1 MTYRYRIALIFLLG
15 FFIDCVNIFMSAI
28 ALPDIANQMSV
39 SESHV
44 AWVANSYI
52 LGLTL
57 IIPISSWLAE
67 RFGTRQ
73 IMSVSMLLFSLAAL
87 FSGLAENFYSLI
99 GWRFVQ
105 GLGGGL
111 IIPVGQAL
119 TFSLF
124 KQHERAKISTLVMSV
139 ALIAPAISPSLGGA
153 IVDHY
158 SWRWV
163 FLSNIPFSLLASILS
178 FIWLGNNEK
187 IVARKPDLKGLLLVS
202 LVLVCLLVGLSAYAD
217 STSQWLPFIAL
228 FCGGLFTVFY
238 IRHYRHVQDAILDLA
253 IMKNTRMCFSVWIY
267 HAIPGVFTGVNL
279 LNIFYLQQQL
289 GWSAEKTGSLM
300 ILYAVGAFGAIL
312 VCGKVYNRL
321 GAYRLFLCGLI
332 LHAVGI
338 ALLSTINHSHD
349 LFGLVAAYLLMGIGG
364 GIGANTAQTTAL
376 IDFAGEQLSRASVIW
391 NLNRQISF
399 SIGAALFT
407 MIFNV
412 LQQKFISTYAYHLTF
427 VLAAILGLLPLIGL
441 NQLKKRVE
449 KVCKRN
455 EN

>member
-1 MTYRYRIALIFLLG
+1 MSYRYRIALIFLLG
-15 FFIDCVNIFMSAI
+15 FFIDCINIFMSAI
-28 ALPDIANQMSV
+28 ALPDIAKQMSV

-73 IMSVSMLLFSLAAL
+73 IMTISMLLFSIAAL
-87 FSGLAENFYSLI
+87 FSGLAEHFYSLI
-99 GWRFVQ
+99 LWRFVQ

-111 IIPVGQAL
+111 LIPVGQAL
-119 TFSLF
+119 TFGLF
-124 KQHERAKISTLVMSV
+124 KQHERAKISTLVMAV

-178 FIWLGNNEK
+178 LIWLHNEK
-187 IVARKPDLKGLLLVS
+187 IFVRKPDLKGLLLVS
-202 LVLVCLLVGLSAYAD
+202 LALIFLLVGLSTYAD
-217 STSQWLPFIAL
+217 AASKWLPMITL
-228 FCGGLFTVFY
+228 VCGGLFVALY
-238 IRHYRHVQDAILDLA
+238 IRHYRGVQDAILDLTV
-253 IMKNTRMCFSVWIY
+253 MKNTRMCLSVWIY

-300 ILYAVGAFGAIL
+300 ILYAIGAFGAML
-312 VCGKVYNRL
+312 VCGRMYNRL

-332 LHAVGI
+332 LHATGI
-338 ALLSTINHSHD
+338 ALLATINHTHD
-349 LFGLVAAYLLMGIGG
+349 LFGLVTAYLLMGVGG

-376 IDFAGEQLSRASVIW
+376 MDFVGEQLSRASVIW
-391 NLNRQISF
+391 NLNRQMSF
-399 SIGAALFT
+399 SIGMALFT
-407 MIFNV
+407 MIFNL
-412 LQQKFISTYAYHLTF
+412 LQQKFIPTYAYHLTF
-427 VLAAILGLLPLIGL
+427 VLAAIFGLLPLIKL
-441 NQLKKRVE
+441 NQLKKHVE
-449 KVCKRN
+449 KI
-455 EN
+455 